1 MQSEENSVEWV
12 LLDGRDDWITE
23 PVKCRKP
30 YLAAGPRSSTEYM
43 IDMPAMRSTGVQEA
57 SKCRIR
63 LAPLCDRFCAP
74 QDITA

>member
-1 MQSEENSVEWV
+1 MQSEENSVELV
-12 LLDGRDDWITE
+12 LLDGGDHGITE
-23 PVKCRKP
+23 PVKRRPP
-30 YLAAGPRSSTEYM
+30 YFAAWPRSSTEYM